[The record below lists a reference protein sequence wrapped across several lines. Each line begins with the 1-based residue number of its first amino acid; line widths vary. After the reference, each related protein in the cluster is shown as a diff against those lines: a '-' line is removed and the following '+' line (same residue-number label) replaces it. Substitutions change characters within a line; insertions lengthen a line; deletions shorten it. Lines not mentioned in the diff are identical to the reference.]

1 MLISIR
7 GRLAFPSLWTPSSI
21 NGGPEKYRARVI
33 IDPNEKAFGK
43 PAVKLLDETYLAV
56 AEAKWQKKGAGI
68 LAATKGDKNKGS
80 WFKSDYIN
88 PDTGEAYDGF
98 EDMYHLS
105 ALADVQPT
113 ILDADRTELTKR
125 DGRPYSGC
133 YCVFKLDIW
142 AQDNTNGKAVRAG
155 LAGVQ
160 FWKDGDNFGGGVKAK
175 VEDFEDLSDQGD
187 EPEAD
192 DEKPAP
198 KAKAK
203 PKPSAADDAD
213 DMD

>member
-7 GRLAFPSLWTPSSI
+7 GRLAFPSLWSPSSI
-21 NGGPEKYRARVI
+21 NGGPEKYRSRI
-33 IDPNEKAFGK
+33 IVDPADKKFGK
-43 PAVKLLDETYLAV
+43 AAVALLDETYLAV
-56 AEAKWQKKGAGI
+56 ATEKWGKKGAAI

-98 EDMYHLS
+98 EDMFHLS

-113 ILDADRTELTKR
+113 ILDADRTELSKR

-133 YCVFKLDIW
+133 YCVFKVDIW

-160 FWKDGDNFGGGVKAK
+160 FWQDGDAFGGGVKAK
-175 VEDFEDLSDQGD
+175 VEDFEDLSDLGD
-187 EPEAD
+187 DDGAAEPAQ
-192 DEKPAP
+192 P
-198 KAKAK
+198 KAK
-203 PKPSAADDAD
+203 PKPAKAKPPADED